1 MKIKTWLLI
10 SYFVVMVLPLIAAY
24 LLFGWI
30 QSYNNEQ
37 KVTEHVETVSALQ
50 SLNQS
55 LSDPKL
61 YSSKTYRKR
70 LDTIANTKQ
79 SIALFNPDGVVIYTS
94 NPSFMP
100 AHYGIG
106 KQQLYEDLY
115 SLERGYRTYTY
126 KQPVFSENELVGF
139 FHVELA
145 RDTWV
150 AGVKNRSLLVGGL
163 FTLVFI
169 LIYICIIRLVNKKLN
184 RRLTGLMNEMTA
196 FAAGN
201 QVKEKP
207 TNNDEIGKLTKHFY
221 DIRRQINN
229 ARSYLEQEQQAKEY
243 LIASVSHDLKTPLT
257 SIKAYAESLQVEKD
271 LSPSEKRDYQRVIK
285 EKADFMQQML
295 DDLLTFTLLQSPKH
309 DMELVE
315 VDGSEFFEMLVGDYE
330 PLCKKKKICLQAY
343 ADVQGLFEV
352 NPKQMIRIAD
362 NLVSNAISHTPENGR
377 IWIAAVS
384 KPAKL
389 KDEIFD
395 FVDPEDF
402 LTPMPSSYFIVQNEG
417 KGIKEENL
425 LRVFDPLYQVDE
437 ARSKRDAQGT
447 GLGLSITKQI
457 MEKHGGTVKLFS
469 KEEVGTCV
477 ICVLPQRG
485 EKIVNEGN

>member
-30 QSYNNEQ
+30 QSYNNQQ
-37 KVTEHVETVSALQ
+37 KVTEHVDTVSALQ
-50 SLNQS
+50 SLNQA

-61 YSSKTYRKR
+61 YTSKTYRKR
-70 LDTIANTKQ
+70 LDRIADSKQ

-94 NPSFMP
+94 NPSFIP

-115 SLERGYRTYTY
+115 SLEQGYRTYTY
-126 KQPVFSENELVGF
+126 KQPVFSGNALIGF
-139 FHVELA
+139 FQVEIA

-163 FTLVFI
+163 FILVFI
-169 LIYICIIRLVNKKLN
+169 FIYICIIRLVNKKLN
-184 RRLTGLMNEMTA
+184 TRLTGLMNEMTA

-229 ARSYLEQEQQAKEY
+229 ARKHLEQEQQAKEY

-257 SIKAYAESLQVEKD
+257 SIKAYAESLHLETD
-271 LSPSEKRDYQRVIK
+271 LAPSERKDYQRVIK

-330 PLCKKKKICLQAY
+330 PLCRRKNICLQAY
-343 ADVQGLFEV
+343 ADVQGLFGV

-362 NLVSNAISHTPENGR
+362 NLVSNAISHTPKNGK
-377 IWIAAVS
+377 IWVTAVS
-384 KPAKL
+384 DPTKL
-389 KDEIFD
+389 KKYLFD
-395 FVDPEDF
+395 FVCQEDF
-402 LTPMPSSYFIVQNEG
+402 ITIKPSSYFIVQNEG
-417 KGIKEENL
+417 KGIQEENL
-425 LRVFDPLYQVDE
+425 SRVFDPLYQVDE
-437 ARSKRDAQGT
+437 ARSKRDAHGT

-457 MEKHGGTVKLFS
+457 IEIHGGTVRLFS
-469 KEEVGTCV
+469 KEEIGTCV
-477 ICVLPQRG
+477 ICILPQIG
-485 EKIVNEGN
+485 EGIENEGN